1 MQRHLMLGGAFCA
14 LLLAA
19 PHLALAAEPA
29 AAAAPA
35 DAAPADATEVD
46 AVVVLGQGQSRSVQ
60 MLNSQALSLEAA
72 GTSPIKAV
80 AKLPGVN
87 FQSADAFGA
96 YEWSTRISIRSF
108 NQNQLGFTLDGVPLG
123 DMSYG
128 NYNGLHISRAI
139 GSENI
144 GTVELAQGSGALDTA
159 STSNLGGALKFTSRK
174 PSETFGVLAAA
185 TGGSDSTWRGFV
197 RLDTGVLP
205 SGATAYLSYSKQ
217 EGDKWKGEGQ
227 QNQEQINFKIVQ
239 PAGPLTITAWANGSK
254 RRENDYQ
261 DLSLGMI
268 KRLGYGWDN
277 ISGDWAKAVRIADVG
292 NNRGDSGAPP
302 TNPAA
307 GTAYPSPIATLDDAY
322 YDAAGLRDDVIGAV
336 TLDADVNEHLSLSGT
351 AYGHTNNGQGLWYT
365 PYVPSPNAYTPGATT
380 NNAPI
385 SVRTTEYDI
394 NRAGVIGSAT
404 LTLGA
409 HKVEGGWW
417 YEDNDFNQARRF
429 YGLDRAKPQRDS
441 LEFQSNPFA
450 TQWAYSF
457 QTLTS
462 QFHLQDT
469 WSVTDAFTINA
480 GFKSLRVKNAANTV
494 VAPSSGAITGSI
506 VSKDSFLP
514 QVGATWRMNDNHE
527 FFGSY
532 SENIRAFVAAATS
545 GPFSTT
551 QAGFNA
557 IRNTLKPEASKTVEL
572 GWRFHNETLQAVVDV
587 YHVDFENRLLA
598 TQAGAGI
605 VGNPS
610 VLANVGSVE
619 SQGFEVAG
627 TWRFLPDWSLFA
639 SYAYN
644 DSTYSDDVVN
654 GAGALV
660 ARTAGKNTVDTP
672 KNLLKTELSYEH
684 AGFFAKVSANYT
696 DKRFFTYT
704 NDQSVP
710 SYTLVDLTA
719 GYRFQGEGWT
729 KGLEIQANITNL
741 TDENYVST
749 IGSNGF
755 GNSGDNQTLLAGA
768 PRQAFVT
775 VKKQF

>member
-1 MQRHLMLGGAFCA
+1 LGAAACA
-14 LLLAA
+14 LLFAA
-19 PHLALAAEPA
+19 PAFAAETPAAEPA
-29 AAAAPA
+29 AASAETAS
-35 DAAPADATEVD
+35 DASAVD
-46 AVVVLGQGQSRSVQ
+46 AIVVLGQGQSRSVQ
-60 MLNSQALSLEAA
+60 TLRSDAIALEVA
-72 GTSPIKAV
+72 GTSPIKV
-80 AKLPGVN
+80 VEKLPGVN

-96 YEWSTRISIRSF
+96 YEWSTRISIRGF

-144 GTVELAQGSGALDTA
+144 GTVELAQGAGALDTA

-174 PSETFGVLAAA
+174 PSDTFGVLASA
-185 TGGSDSTWRGFV
+185 TGGSDNTWRGFA

-217 EGDKWKGEGQ
+217 DGDKWKGEGSQ
-227 QNQEQINFKIVQ
+227 KQEQINFKVVQ
-239 PAGPLTITAWANGSK
+239 PAGPLTITAWVNGSK

-268 KRLGYGWDN
+268 NRLGYDWDN

-302 TNPAA
+302 TNAAA
-307 GTAYPSPIATLDDAY
+307 GTVYPSPIATLDDAY
-322 YDAAGLRDDVIGAV
+322 YDAAGLRDDTIGAV
-336 TLDADVNEHLSLSGT
+336 TLDADVTERLTLSGT
-351 AYGHTNNGQGLWYT
+351 AYGHTNHGQGLWYT

-380 NNAPI
+380 DNAPI
-385 SVRTTEYDI
+385 SIRTTEYDI
-394 NRAGVIGSAT
+394 NRTGLIGSAVYKI
-404 LTLGA
+404 GG
-409 HKVEGGWW
+409 HRIEGGWW
-417 YEDNDFNQARRF
+417 YEDNDFKQARRF
-429 YGLDRAKPQRDS
+429 YALDRAAPQRDS
-441 LEFQSNPFA
+441 LDFQSNPFA
-450 TQWAYSF
+450 TQWAYTF
-457 QTLTS
+457 ETLTS

-469 WSVTDAFTINA
+469 WSVTDALTINA
-480 GFKSLRVKNAANTV
+480 GFKSLRVKNAATTS
-494 VAPSSGAITGSI
+494 VAPASGAINGSI
-506 VSKDSFLP
+506 ISRDDFLP
-514 QVGATWRMNDNHE
+514 QVGATWKMNDANE
-527 FFGSY
+527 FFASY

-557 IRNTLKPEASKTVEL
+557 IRDTLKPEASKTVEL
-572 GWRFHNETLQAVVDV
+572 GWRFRSDTFQGVIDV
-587 YHVDFENRLLA
+587 YHVDFKNRLLA

-610 VLANVGSVE
+610 VLANVGSVK
-619 SQGFEVAG
+619 SQGVELAG
-627 TWRFLPDWSLFA
+627 TWRFLPDWSLFG

-644 DSTYSDDVVN
+644 DSTYSDDVFN
-654 GAGALV
+654 GSGALV
-660 ARTAGKNTVDTP
+660 ARTSGKQTVDTP

-684 AGFFAKVSANYT
+684 GGFYAKVSANYT
-696 DKRFFTYT
+696 DKRYFTYT
-704 NDQSVP
+704 NDQKVP
-710 SYTLVDLTA
+710 SYTLVGLTA

-729 KGLEIQANITNL
+729 KGLEVQANITNL
-741 TDENYVST
+741 TDEEYVST

-768 PRQAFVT
+768 PRQGFVT